1 MTNGEHQL
9 RSALMNLQ
17 ESAEMYLKTILMLEK
32 KLGKVRAID
41 IARQMQFSRPTVSQQ
56 MKRLSQN
63 GLIEIDQQKH
73 IHLTPQGQ
81 KIAEKTY
88 KRYNSLAESF
98 VWMGVDEDIAFQDAC
113 RIEHYISQETFEAL
127 VNYYNYCRE
136 VRKDADPKPDQD
148 SSKS

>member
-1 MTNGEHQL
+1 
-9 RSALMNLQ
+9 MNLQ

-32 KLGKVRAID
+32 KSGNVRAID

-73 IHLTPQGQ
+73 IHLTPQGH
-81 KIAEKTY
+81 KIAQETY
-88 KRYNSLAESF
+88 DRYNSLAEFF

-113 RIEHYISQETFEAL
+113 RIEHYISQETFDSL
-127 VNYYNYCRE
+127 VAYDKYCKT
-136 VRKDADPKPDQD
+136 VRQTAGPETEGD
-148 SSKS
+148 SSRKS